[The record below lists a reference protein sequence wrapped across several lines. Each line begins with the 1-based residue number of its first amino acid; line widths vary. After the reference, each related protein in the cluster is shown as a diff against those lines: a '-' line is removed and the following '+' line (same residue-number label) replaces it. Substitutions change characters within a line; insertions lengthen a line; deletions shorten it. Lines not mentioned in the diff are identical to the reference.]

1 MFVLQLSFCNQNKQ
15 KCEDAFPQ
23 HDLIE
28 VIDESDGNCN
38 GGAKL
43 IVTIVSDEAFDKVPL
58 IKRHR
63 QVQGILKENMDAI
76 HALSINAWT
85 KVQWEKKKSTPL

>member
-1 MFVLQLSFCNQNKQ
+1 MK

-23 HDLIE
+23 NEFIE
-28 VIDESDGNCN
+28 IVDETDGNCD

-58 IKRHR
+58 IRRHR
-63 QVQGILKENMDAI
+63 KVQGILKENMDAI

-85 KVQWEKKKSTPL
+85 KSQWEKKKSS